1 MGGGSR
7 VKQYERRFYE
17 GEQVRGEREEESF
30 HAIRTFEKYEVRE
43 AEGGGYELLKG
54 GEVIGIF
61 SEAKVE
67 EGRIVFKLSKGMSL
81 EILERK
87 VREILAP
94 EKAELCG
101 LIGSDGGIYINSDKG
116 VYEVYFDSEDRELA
130 ELFINLIGEVYHE
143 TARDYIRFE
152 ETGEGEKA
160 YHKPRIYSKKIAY
173 DLADLGIKGPEDFEF
188 HPPVDHLDEE
198 GKRAYLRGFFSGDG
212 NISMTEG
219 GRAHSIRIYS
229 TYKEGLEE
237 VRQMFIDL
245 GFHPHEIRTDHRK
258 PGWRDLHSFTI
269 PAEDHLKF
277 IEEIGSRKPEHV
289 EKLQLI
295 KTIDE
300 RRKQD

>member
-7 VKQYERRFYE
+7 VKQYERRFFE
-17 GEQVRGEREEESF
+17 GEQVRGKGEEESF
-30 HAIRTFEKYEVRE
+30 HVLRTFERYEVRE
-43 AEGGGYELLKG
+43 AEGGGYELLKEG
-54 GEVIGIF
+54 KVIGIF

-67 EGRIVFKLSKGMSL
+67 GGRIVFKLSKGMSL
-81 EILERK
+81 EFLDGK
-87 VREILAP
+87 VREIFTP

-101 LIGSDGGIYINSDKG
+101 LIASDGGIYINSEKS
-116 VYEVYFDSEDRELA
+116 VYEVYFDSEDKELA
-130 ELFINLIGEVYHE
+130 ELFINLIREVYHE

-152 ETGEGEKA
+152 DTGEGEKA

-173 DLADLGIKGPEDFEF
+173 DLANLGIKGPEDFEF
-188 HPPVDHLDEE
+188 HPPVAHLDEE

-212 NISMTEG
+212 NISMTGE
-219 GRAHSIRIYS
+219 RAHSIRIYS

-277 IEEIGSRKPEHV
+277 IEEIGSRKPEHM

-295 KTIDE
+295 RMIDE
-300 RRKQD
+300 RKK